1 MRSLTTALAIALCA
15 ATTAAV
21 AQTAAAAPPHNSTI
35 PSTGCQY
42 TSTTLPLGQSVAQT
56 IVTSGQTRQ
65 YLIHLPT
72 TYQPGQGKPLVLAF
86 HGRKGDGHDIEAYSE
101 IDALDTIAVYPIGA
115 KGEDDERAWQGAP
128 YAAPVDD
135 VQFVRDLLDS
145 VQATLCVDPYRIY
158 AVGKSNGGGFV
169 SLLACKLPQ
178 RIAAFG
184 VVAGAFYPGTLSA
197 CGNPTAPVPIIDFHG
212 TADSVIAYN
221 GDSSNHGQPLPTVM
235 SWAQSWANRSSCSP
249 TPATAQLSSEVVGF
263 AWGSCLP
270 HKEVLHFKIVT
281 GDHTWPGAPVS
292 SGPGKTTQQIKAT
305 TAIWSFLTSHPLIP

>member
-1 MRSLTTALAIALCA
+1 MRSLTTTLVTTLCA
-15 ATTAAV
+15 ATALAFPH
-21 AQTAAAAPPHNSTI
+21 TAAADAPHNSAI

-42 TSTTLPLGQSVAQT
+42 TSTTLPLGQSVART
-56 IVTSGQTRQ
+56 IVSGGLTRQ

-72 TYQPGQGKPLVLAF
+72 TYQPGQLKPLVLAF

-101 IDALDTIAVYPIGA
+101 IDDLNTIAVYPVGA

-128 YAAPVDD
+128 YAAAVDD

-145 VQATLCVDPYRIY
+145 LQATLCVDPNRIF

-169 SLLACKLPQ
+169 SLLACQLPQ

-212 TADSVIAYN
+212 TADSVIAYT

-235 SWAQSWANRSSCSP
+235 SWAQAWANRASCAP
-249 TPATAQLSSEVVGF
+249 TPVTAQLSSEVVGVT
-263 AWGSCLP
+263 WGSCLP
-270 HKEVLHFKIVT
+270 HKDVLHLKIVT

-292 SGPGKTTQQIKAT
+292 SGPGKTTQQIGAT
-305 TAIWSFLTSHPLIP
+305 TTIWSFLSNHPLIP